1 MGRNQQLRR
10 KIAGR
15 ERVIEAHQNKI
26 RQESAKT
33 HPDELLIGGW
43 EREIEIHRKAI
54 EKLVHRLKR
63 EW

>member
-15 ERVIEAHQNKI
+15 ERVIEAHQDKI
-26 RQESAKT
+26 QAESAKPR
-33 HPDELLIGGW
+33 PDEVLINGW

-54 EKLVHRLKR
+54 EKLVRRLKR